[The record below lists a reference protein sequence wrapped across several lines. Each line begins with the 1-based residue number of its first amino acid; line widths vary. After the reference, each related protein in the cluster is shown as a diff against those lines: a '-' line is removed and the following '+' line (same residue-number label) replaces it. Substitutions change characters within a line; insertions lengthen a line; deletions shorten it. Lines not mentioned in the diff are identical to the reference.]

1 MVTKLPLAVLLSAS
15 MLLSSCTVVDLDEN
29 GQPILPKDPAA
40 KASFSSQTPQQIAQ
54 ENWDS
59 RVLKGAQERALTW
72 NDMKNKSAAL
82 KAETSSSVFVHAAGT
97 VTAVSDAAERE
108 RLLTVTI
115 NGESGPVIRSNAIRD
130 AAGFKFEEF
139 TNQVQFA
146 RLTKAL
152 NQQNVQQLPK
162 IDGSWVGKP
171 VQLTLAVTLQPQ
183 RIEDAVAVVIKQEQ
197 P

>member
-115 NGESGPVIRSNAIRD
+115 NGESVPVIRSNAIRD